1 MYFRGVC
8 VLPRSIS
15 DFFLFRTCFSWLLFI
30 KYLMGFA
37 FSSDYSLK
45 ASLPELFE
53 QMEELF
59 AKEEAVAVAVS

>member
-1 MYFRGVC
+1 MY
-8 VLPRSIS
+8 VLPGSIS
-15 DFFLFRTCFSWLLFI
+15 AFSLFRTCFSRLLFI

-37 FSSDYSLK
+37 FSSEYSLK

-53 QMEELF
+53 QMEGLF